1 MIGNI
6 IPEDVNFGLSPEHGY
21 LLQRYGKYY
30 SSLFNKHGQSVP
42 SPIPVCLP
50 SLMCVLLL
58 YRSGVISSLLSGL
71 NYVFLLDQWD
81 ISKCDTGKH
90 VGNPCS
96 GYQWL
101 IHIILSTWE
110 TEIR

>member
-1 MIGNI
+1 MHPFLCSLVTAESSRCSDGVHKLLGERIFFQALMIGNI

-58 YRSGVISSLLSGL
+58 
-71 NYVFLLDQWD
+71 
-81 ISKCDTGKH
+81 
-90 VGNPCS
+90 
-96 GYQWL
+96 
-101 IHIILSTWE
+101 STE
-110 TEIR
+110 VE